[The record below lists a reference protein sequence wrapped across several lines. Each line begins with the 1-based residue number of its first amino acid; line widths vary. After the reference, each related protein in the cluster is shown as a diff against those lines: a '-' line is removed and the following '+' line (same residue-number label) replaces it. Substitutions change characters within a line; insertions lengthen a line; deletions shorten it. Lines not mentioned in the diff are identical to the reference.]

1 MIHDL
6 YFLKRDIQI
15 SFRNEG
21 FDSSNTLLGTAICG
35 YMGENSLGI
44 SKQVRSRHFRPLGLS
59 FGRSSI
65 FGDSFL
71 AVSCQGQIG
80 HFQKLFADLTRIQA
94 QVDYP
99 SVANLLHGSI
109 HLFRDWYKMHGFNPD
124 AIHAISPDLTVSF
137 QQQVYL

>member
-1 MIHDL
+1 MIS
-6 YFLKRDIQI
+6 I
-15 SFRNEG
+15 SFLTR
-21 FDSSNTLLGTAICG
+21 T
-35 YMGENSLGI
+35 I
-44 SKQVRSRHFRPLGLS
+44 SKSLLLKMISKSISKSEERFRNLKNDFSRGVCMFLPPFCQQGLS

-124 AIHAISPDLTVSF
+124 VIHAISPDLTVSF